1 MSPELI
7 ADYANECGE
16 GPLWNPV
23 DKKLYWVDIPNAQV
37 YRYDP
42 ASDKHELYYQAPNG
56 IGGFTIQSDGSL
68 LCFMDPAG
76 MAILENGK
84 FRYLIDEIKEEQG
97 RKFNDVIADPVGRV
111 FAGTIED
118 SSGKGRL
125 YRFNLDGTFK
135 PILDGIGISNGM
147 GFTLDKKK
155 MYYTDSTEYRID
167 IFDYDIKTGDLS
179 NRKTFVQT
187 PEGGLPDGMTVDSHG
202 NIWSARFG
210 GYGVYKYTASG
221 VLESKLDI
229 PMRNTTSLIFGG
241 EHYNQMYITSA
252 GGEDKAL
259 NGEYAGALYRVDVS
273 DLGVS
278 GVPEFF
284 SRIVV

>member
-97 RKFNDVIADPVGRV
+97 RKFIDVIADPVGRV

-118 SSGKGRL
+118 SSG
-125 YRFNLDGTFK
+125 
-135 PILDGIGISNGM
+135 IG
-147 GFTLDKKK
+147 
-155 MYYTDSTEYRID
+155 
-167 IFDYDIKTGDLS
+167 
-179 NRKTFVQT
+179 
-187 PEGGLPDGMTVDSHG
+187 
-202 NIWSARFG
+202 
-210 GYGVYKYTASG
+210 
-221 VLESKLDI
+221 
-229 PMRNTTSLIFGG
+229 
-241 EHYNQMYITSA
+241 
-252 GGEDKAL
+252 
-259 NGEYAGALYRVDVS
+259 
-273 DLGVS
+273 
-278 GVPEFF
+278 
-284 SRIVV
+284 